1 MTRDS
6 FVADEFVKDGA
17 HSSAWFHRG
26 ELLDS
31 AGPVGMGKECPCKD
45 AGAGTDSAET
55 EALIKDVVS
64 ENARHILDDIDRV
77 RSLSGYLLA
86 DILESFGRVR
96 WTSSEKR
103 G

>member
-1 MTRDS
+1 VDG
-6 FVADEFVKDGA
+6 FVKDGA
-17 HSSAWFHRG
+17 HPFAWFHRG

-31 AGPVGMGKECPCKD
+31 AGPVRMGKECPCKD
-45 AGAGTDSAET
+45 AGAGTDSAEAET
-55 EALIKDVVS
+55 LIKDVIS

-77 RSLSGYLLA
+77 RSLSGYFLA

-96 WTSSEKR
+96 WASSEER